1 MAFIACKGRGRG
13 GASTTD
19 RGGLSCGE
27 GRGRAGTMI
36 FTMVGSD
43 DYTHVHLLFD
53 STTHGSA
60 LDTMFEKSL

>member
-1 MAFIACKGRGRG
+1 
-13 GASTTD
+13 
-19 RGGLSCGE
+19 
-27 GRGRAGTMI
+27 MI
-36 FTMVGSD
+36 FTMVDSD